1 MPVDK
6 NIWSLAEA
14 YANGTLDIG
23 EQTALKERLS
33 HDQQFAN
40 EFHECVNMLR
50 ALDGNG
56 RQKRFKSALQEVSKQ
71 QKQPTADATTKR
83 KTISLKTHYMR
94 TAAIAAGIAVV
105 TSISTFWAIQHNNK
119 KIASQY
125 SLLKRDLEKYKR
137 SQNQIINTIKDTKT
151 TAPQAQAKYSGTGFA
166 ISNDGYLVTNYH
178 VTEGADS
185 IYIQHND
192 GKYYKAHI
200 VSFDVLTDLALLKV
214 EEKDFRFSK
223 SSVPY
228 VFAPAK
234 KNLGT
239 HVFSLGFPQEEI
251 VYNEGY
257 ISSNNGYS
265 GDSSQYR
272 LEITASPGQSGAPV
286 LDGRGNVV
294 GIITGKETASEGITY
309 AISSVT
315 LLKLLNNLPK
325 DTEITLP
332 KSNRLVRL
340 SRERQ
345 IEKLEEY
352 TCSIK
357 VYKR

>member
-14 YANGTLDIG
+14 YANGTLDIS
-23 EQTALKERLS
+23 EQTALKERLTN
-33 HDQQFAN
+33 DQNFAT
-40 EFHECVNMLR
+40 EFYECVNMLR
-50 ALDGNG
+50 ALGGNG
-56 RQKRFKSALQEVSKQ
+56 KQKRFRSMLDEVRKQ
-71 QKQPTADATTKR
+71 QNATTPKAAATTK
-83 KTISLKTHYMR
+83 TISIKSHYLR
-94 TAAIAAGIAVV
+94 TAAVAAGIAVV
-105 TSISTFWAIQHNNK
+105 TSLSTLWAIQHNNK

-137 SQNQIINTIKDTKT
+137 SQNQIINTIKDSKT
-151 TAPQAQAKYSGTGFA
+151 AAPQAQAKYSGTGFA

-192 GKYYKAHI
+192 GQYYKAHI
-200 VSFDVLTDLALLKV
+200 VSFDESSDLALLKV
-214 EEKDFRFSK
+214 EHKDFRFGK
-223 SSVPY
+223 TGVPY
-228 VFAPAK
+228 VFASAK
-234 KNLGT
+234 KSLGT
-239 HVFSLGFPQEEI
+239 QVFSLGFPQEEI

-257 ISSNNGYS
+257 ISSNNGYA

-286 LDGRGNVV
+286 LDARGDVV
-294 GIITGKETASEGITY
+294 GIITGKESASEGITY

-325 DTEITLP
+325 EAQVTLP
-332 KSNRLVRL
+332 KSNRLLRL

-345 IEKLEEY
+345 IEKLEQY

-357 VYKR
+357 VYKK